1 MPSRT
6 LPIDADGHVMEPAGM
21 WERHIDLRY
30 RDRAPLVRRGPD
42 GRSSFETTGRLSPR
56 AECVSPAMK
65 EAFAARVREHL
76 AEPLRGGYD
85 ATFFAC
91 HTASHLRG

>member
-1 MPSRT
+1 
-6 LPIDADGHVMEPAGM
+6 
-21 WERHIDLRY
+21 
-30 RDRAPLVRRGPD
+30 
-42 GRSSFETTGRLSPR
+42 
-56 AECVSPAMK
+56 MK